1 MNGIPSRESEDRR
14 GGLAA
19 FTLVELLV
27 VIAIIATLIGL
38 LLPAV
43 QSARESARR
52 IQCANN
58 IRQLALA
65 ALNYESANK
74 RLPPRR
80 FTKVYVDERRGTPT
94 TVPPTSQNSAPPLV
108 LVMPFFEAASSFSL
122 FDLDYG
128 TNDDSPI
135 HAGIPSK
142 ANANSLARTQQVA
155 SFRCPSDSS
164 TGSVPAWGT
173 SLPSGRNSYMACVG
187 GANMR
192 GGTPIDVIFA
202 IPDPPQGSV
211 MLGYKIAKVSD
222 GTSKTALFAEVMRG
236 TADWQSSSRDHT
248 AAYIGSAA
256 FAGTQLVD
264 GTGVRQCGTTGDRT
278 ATQTIIY
285 TGNQLYRD
293 FPFTFMYTNTL
304 PPNWNARAAGN
315 QRWNCGSTNYSQA
328 HIAASSYHPGGVV
341 LVFADASTRFVNDS
355 VDLAVWQAVGSR
367 AGGETLGLE

>member
-1 MNGIPSRESEDRR
+1 M
-14 GGLAA
+14 
-19 FTLVELLV
+19 

-155 SFRCPSDSS
+155 SFRCPSYSS

-173 SLPSGRNSYMACVG
+173 SLPSGRNSYMACV
-187 GANMR
+187 
-192 GGTPIDVIFA
+192 
-202 IPDPPQGSV
+202 
-211 MLGYKIAKVSD
+211 
-222 GTSKTALFAEVMRG
+222 
-236 TADWQSSSRDHT
+236 
-248 AAYIGSAA
+248 
-256 FAGTQLVD
+256 
-264 GTGVRQCGTTGDRT
+264 
-278 ATQTIIY
+278 
-285 TGNQLYRD
+285 
-293 FPFTFMYTNTL
+293 
-304 PPNWNARAAGN
+304 
-315 QRWNCGSTNYSQA
+315 
-328 HIAASSYHPGGVV
+328 
-341 LVFADASTRFVNDS
+341 
-355 VDLAVWQAVGSR
+355 
-367 AGGETLGLE
+367 